1 MRCYNSF
8 QKTAKPKN
16 EHFTQTLLGVSK
28 QQGFIQVEKSEMQPT
43 ELAVEAPMGGHS
55 SAASPLRLWSATS
68 VMIGVKMVVRFF
80 SELSRTMLEFYNVTI
95 SWTMQ
100 APQKRERGAISAS
113 KIINFDNIMYIMI
126 AFEET

>member
-1 MRCYNSF
+1 MLTYNSF

-28 QQGFIQVEKSEMQPT
+28 QQGFIQVEKSEQPT
-43 ELAVEAPMGGHS
+43 ELVVEAPMGDHS

-113 KIINFDNIMYIMI
+113 KIINFDNILYIMI
-126 AFEET
+126 AFKET